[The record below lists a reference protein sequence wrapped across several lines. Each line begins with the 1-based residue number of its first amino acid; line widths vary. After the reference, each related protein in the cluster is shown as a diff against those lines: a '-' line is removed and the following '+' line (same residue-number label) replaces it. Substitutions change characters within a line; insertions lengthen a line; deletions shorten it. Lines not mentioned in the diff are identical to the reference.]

1 MADAVNLHNAQA
13 RKAGS
18 TPGEGRAGHAV
29 FKFSIQLSNNQTL
42 LHSVTRE
49 ARIRNPDLIGG
60 QHSGFVLNR
69 LALFVPTRDL
79 PGVGRRVPP
88 TPLFL

>member
-18 TPGEGRAGHAV
+18 TPGEGRPGHAV

-49 ARIRNPDLIGG
+49 ARIRNPDLIGFSTPG
-60 QHSGFVLNR
+60 SLVSNR
-69 LALFVPTRDL
+69 FALFVRTLNL
-79 PGVGRRVPP
+79 PGVGRRVP
-88 TPLFL
+88 TTAFL